1 MSFTRRALIV
11 FAAIAACSLSARADV
26 KLPAV
31 IGDNMV
37 LQQGAGLPFWGTAE
51 PGEGVTVTLAGSS
64 ASTQADD
71 KGNWKV
77 ELPPVT
83 AAGPV
88 EVAIKGK
95 NEIALKNVIVGEV
108 WVCSGQSNMEWPM
121 SLARDAKSE
130 IAAAANPQIR
140 LFSVEHHVA
149 GEPQTDVK
157 GAWVECSPESVKDF
171 SAVAYFFGREIHGT
185 TGRPV
190 GLIKTAWGG
199 TPAEAW
205 TSRPMLESN
214 ETFAPILARWDEVV
228 KNADAAK
235 AEYDKQMVAWT
246 EAAAKAKEKGEPEP
260 PKPGA
265 PLMPDHPHRA
275 AGLYNGM
282 IAPLVPYAIKG
293 AIWYQ
298 GESNA
303 SRAYQ
308 YRSLFPA
315 MIRDW
320 RAAWNQGEFPFLF
333 VQLANFTPAVPEP
346 GDSDWAEL
354 REAQLGALA
363 LPRTG
368 MAVIIDIGEAD
379 DIHPRNKQDVGARL
393 ALAAGHIAYRRNG
406 VFSGPVYRGMRR
418 EGNSLRLEFDHI
430 GGGLVA
436 KYGQPLKG
444 FAIAG
449 KDRKFV
455 WAEAVIQGKTIV
467 VSSDKVPEPAAVRYG
482 WANNPNCNLF
492 SKAGLPATPFRTD
505 DWPGVTVS
513 NK

>member
-1 MSFTRRALIV
+1 MFPRRALIALAV
-11 FAAIAACSLSARADV
+11 FAACAQSARADV

-37 LQQGAGLPFWGTAE
+37 LQQGTHLPFWGTAE
-51 PGEGVTVTLAGSS
+51 PGEAVTVTIGGSS
-64 ASTQADD
+64 ASAKADD

-77 ELPPVT
+77 ELPAVS

-88 EVAIKGK
+88 AVAVKGN

-121 SLARDAKSE
+121 SLTRDAKSE
-130 IAAAANPQIR
+130 IATAANPQIR
-140 LFSVEHHVA
+140 LFRVA
-149 GEPQTDVK
+149 HMVSGEPQTDVQ
-157 GAWVECSPESVKDF
+157 GSWVECTPENVKDF
-171 SAVAYFFGREIHGT
+171 SAVAYFFGRDIHNAT
-185 TGRPV
+185 KRPV
-190 GLIKTAWGG
+190 GLIETAWGG

-205 TSRPMLESN
+205 TSRPMLETN
-214 ETFAPILARWDEVV
+214 DAFAPILARWDEVV

-235 AEYDKQMVAWT
+235 AEYDKQMAAWT
-246 EAAAKAKEKGEPEP
+246 EAAAKAKEKGEAEP
-260 PKPGA
+260 AKPQP

-282 IAPLVPYAIKG
+282 VAPLVPYAIKG

-308 YRSLFPA
+308 YRSLFAA

-320 RAAWNQGEFPFLF
+320 RAAWNQGDFPFVF
-333 VQLANFTPAVPEP
+333 VQLANFMPTAPEP

-354 REAQLGALA
+354 REAQLMTLS
-363 LPRTG
+363 LPNTG
-368 MAVIIDIGEAD
+368 MAVITDIGEAD

-393 ALAAGHIAYRRNG
+393 GLAAGHLAYGRKG
-406 VFSGPVYRGMRR
+406 EFSGPVYRAMTR
-418 EGNSLRLEFDHI
+418 EGNRIRVHFDHD
-430 GGGLVA
+430 GRGLAA

-455 WAEAVIQGKTIV
+455 WAKAVIQGNTV
-467 VSSDKVPEPAAVRYG
+467 LVSSDQVPEPAAVRYG
-482 WANNPNCNLF
+482 WANNPVCNF
-492 SKAGLPATPFRTD
+492 FNTEGLPATPFRTD
-505 DWPGVTVS
+505 DWPGVTVE